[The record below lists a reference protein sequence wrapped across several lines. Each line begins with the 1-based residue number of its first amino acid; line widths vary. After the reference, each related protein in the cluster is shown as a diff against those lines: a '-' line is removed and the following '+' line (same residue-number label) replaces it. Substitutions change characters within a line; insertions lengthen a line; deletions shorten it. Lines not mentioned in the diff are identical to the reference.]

1 MKEKNKDKNKKVSK
15 YDDLMLDEEEEMKQ
29 EMEIAY
35 LQKLVES

>member
-1 MKEKNKDKNKKVSK
+1 MTK
-15 YDDLMLDEEEEMKQ
+15 YEELMLDEEDEMKQ

>member
-1 MKEKNKDKNKKVSK
+1 MTK
-15 YDDLMLDEEEEMKQ
+15 YEELILDEEDEMKQ